1 MTIDPAKT
9 RQTSE
14 LKHESPLLC
23 CAFDPSGRFVLAGGR
38 DRSIVCLEVATANK
52 TLLAG
57 HETWVSSIVRA
68 GADLVLTSDF
78 AGHVIAWDCSGS
90 TPQPRWNIEAHAN
103 TIYSLA
109 VSTDGKLFATGDR
122 DGTIRVWQTTD
133 GQRLHEITG
142 LVHPVYGVAFH
153 PDGRQLISADRQP
166 QKPRIKLW
174 DFASGKEL
182 LNVDVSQLSAYR
194 RVEDIEWGGIR
205 EITISPDGT
214 TLIAC
219 GSYGYAGPA
228 CVLLF
233 DSTNGELKRK
243 RVSTLKGFCY
253 SAQFHPQGFLMT
265 AAGDVAKG
273 EFRIW
278 DPDKDESLVT
288 VPTPGPCTAINIH
301 PDGQR
306 FVIAQTIGKGS
317 YPDSG
322 SLTLFDFAPD

>member
-9 RQTSE
+9 RQISE

-38 DRSIVCLEVATANK
+38 DRALVCLEVATATK

-57 HETWVSSIVRA
+57 HETWISSIVRA
-68 GADLVLTSDF
+68 GADLVLTADF
-78 AGHVIAWDCSGS
+78 AGHVIAWDCSGN

-122 DGTIRVWQTTD
+122 DGTIRVWQTSD

-174 DFASGKEL
+174 EFATAREL
-182 LNVDVSQLSAYR
+182 LNIDVSQLSAYR

-219 GSYGYAGPA
+219 GSNGYSGPA

-243 RVSTLKGFCY
+243 LVSSLNGFYY
-253 SAQFHPQGFLMT
+253 SAQFHRQGFLMT
-265 AAGDVAKG
+265 AGGDVAKG

-278 DPDKDESLVT
+278 DPDKDESLAA

-322 SLTLFDFAPD
+322 SLTLFDWMP